1 MPSLLEK
8 HLQKDLLRFLTCG
21 SVDDGKSTLIG
32 RLLYDAGLVPDDQLA
47 TLRADQLKRGL
58 LEPDLSLLLDG
69 LQAEREQGITIDVAY
84 RYFSTEQRK
93 FIVADTPGHEQ
104 YTANMVTG
112 ASHCQL
118 ALLLVDARK
127 GVLSQTRRHL
137 AVVRLLGLQHVAV
150 VVNKLD
156 LLNYNRETYLQIE
169 EQIQALGQQ
178 LGLQDLHCFPI
189 SAVTGANVVHR
200 SEQTDWYEGLT
211 LLNWLEEVE
220 IQTSIEGE
228 PFRLPVQLVS
238 RPHQDFRGYM
248 GTVTAGQISVG
259 DKVLLLPSQAD
270 NQVKQIVGVHGEQL
284 SAQRGEAVRIVLEKE
299 TDFSRGEVLVLKKEE
314 PMIVTDQFEASL
326 VWFGDQ
332 PLRPGKRYELRLGTV
347 AVPATIKRLLHR
359 LEIQTMQELPSPQLE
374 RNDLGRC
381 ELALEKAIPCDR
393 YEDLPATGSFI
404 LVDRVTDNTIA
415 AGMITA
421 TASRQVVWHQG
432 RVDKALRSQLKG
444 QTPKVLWF
452 TGLSGSGK
460 STLANALEQRLH
472 ELGYH
477 TYLLD
482 GDNVRH
488 GLNRDLGFQ
497 EEDRAENIRRVGEV
511 SKLML
516 DAGLIVLVSFISPF
530 KSERQQV
537 RELMNPGE
545 FFEVFVD
552 TPIEVCEERDPK
564 GLYKL
569 AREGKLPNFT
579 GISSPYEPP
588 DNPELILNTHQ
599 MSQEENLKQLLS
611 VLRLS

>member
-84 RYFSTEQRK
+84 RYFSTERRK

-259 DKVLLLPSQAD
+259 DEVLLLPSQAD
-270 NQVKQIVGVHGEQL
+270 NQVKQIVGVHGEL
-284 SAQRGEAVRIVLEKE
+284 PSAQRGEAVTIVLEKE
-299 TDFSRGEVLVLKKEE
+299 TDLSRGEVLVLKKEA
-314 PMIVTDQFEASL
+314 PMIVTDQFEANL

-347 AVPATIKRLLHR
+347 AVPVTIKRLLHR

-588 DNPELILNTHQ
+588 DNPELILNTHK

>member
-47 TLRADQLKRGL
+47 TLRADQFKRGL
-58 LEPDLSLLLDG
+58 SEPDLSLLLDG

-84 RYFSTEQRK
+84 RYFSTKRRK

-137 AVVRLLGLQHVAV
+137 AVVRLRGLQHVAV

-259 DKVLLLPSQAD
+259 DEVLLLPSQAD
-270 NQVKQIVGVHGEQL
+270 NQVKQIVGVHGEL
-284 SAQRGEAVRIVLEKE
+284 PSAQRGEAVTIVLEKE
-299 TDFSRGEVLVLKKEE
+299 TDLSRGEVLVLKKEA
-314 PMIVTDQFEASL
+314 PMIVTDQFEANL

>member
-1 MPSLLEK
+1 MPPLLEK

-156 LLNYNRETYLQIE
+156 LLNYNRKTYLQIE

-259 DKVLLLPSQAD
+259 DEVLLLPSQSD
-270 NQVKQIVGVHGEQL
+270 NLVKQIVGVHGEMT
-284 SAQRGEAVRIVLEKE
+284 SARRGEAVTIVLEKE
-299 TDFSRGEVLVLKKEE
+299 TDLSRGEVLVLKKEA
-314 PMIVTDQFEASL
+314 PMIVTDQFEANL

-347 AVPATIKRLLHR
+347 AVPATTKRLLHR

-421 TASRQVVWHQG
+421 TASRQVVWQQG

-545 FFEVFVD
+545 FIEVFVD

-588 DNPELILNTHQ
+588 DNPELILKTHQ